1 MFELIIAIIL
11 TYFLFKK
18 IILPWAR
25 KDGVINAEENKELY
39 PFIYGYDYDPA
50 EEE

>member
-1 MFELIIAIIL
+1 MIIFIISIIL
-11 TYFLFKK
+11 TYLLFKK
-18 IILPWAR
+18 IILPWAK
-25 KDGVINAEENKELY
+25 KDGILNAEENKKMY